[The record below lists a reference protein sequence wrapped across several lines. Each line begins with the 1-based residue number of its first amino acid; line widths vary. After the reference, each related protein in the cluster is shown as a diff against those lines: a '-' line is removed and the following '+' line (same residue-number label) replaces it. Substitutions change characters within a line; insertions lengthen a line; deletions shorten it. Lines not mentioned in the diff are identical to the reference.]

1 MGLRKTAF
9 VSGFS
14 MMPSLKDGDIVFFK
28 IYKEGKSEL
37 KPGQIVI
44 FNHPL
49 KNIICIKRISVVNQ
63 NNIEV
68 LGDNIE
74 FSEDSNKFGSVK
86 NKKII
91 GIVSSKLINSK
102 LINLSFQKI
111 KALLWIQNNPIEK
124 DSPPAKQI
132 SLLINF
138 WPTFKVVK
146 DIKKVKRFMLIN
158 EPIKY
163 EIK

>member
-63 NNIEV
+63 NNTKV

-74 FSEDSNKFGSVK
+74 FSDDSNKFGLL
-86 NKKII
+86 NNEKII
-91 GIVSSKLINSK
+91 GIVTSKLIIPK
-102 LINLSFQKI
+102 LTDFLIQKN
-111 KALLWIQNNPIEK
+111 KSTSLNPK
-124 DSPPAKQI
+124 
-132 SLLINF
+132 
-138 WPTFKVVK
+138 
-146 DIKKVKRFMLIN
+146 
-158 EPIKY
+158 
-163 EIK
+163 